1 MTIKYLTK
9 NQVDKLFSVVSDPRD
24 KAMLAIMYSYG
35 LRRGE
40 VCNIL
45 ISDLD
50 FQSNRIHI
58 RPLKGG
64 IEGFHY
70 LPDTIIKLIQDYLV
84 IRSERCKELPNLFIS
99 RSKLTKLAGSSIY
112 RIFAKYAKLAELPP
126 ELHRP
131 HSIRHSLAV
140 AMISSG
146 KSMTFVQS
154 LLRHKSPAS
163 TAIYAN
169 IMDDSKIQMQKD
181 GFEFAEYFAKI
192 A

>member
-24 KAMLAIMYSYG
+24 KAMLVLMYSYG

-40 VCNIL
+40 VCNVL
-45 ISDLD
+45 IND
-50 FQSNRIHI
+50 FDFESNRIRI

-64 IEGFHY
+64 VEGNHY
-70 LPDTIIKLIQDYLV
+70 LPNTIIKIVQDYLV
-84 IRSERCKELPNLFIS
+84 IRRQRCRELPNLFIS

-112 RIFAKYAKLAELPP
+112 RIFAKYASLAGLPQ

-131 HSIRHSLAV
+131 HSLRHSLAV
-140 AMISSG
+140 AMISSN
-146 KSMTFVQS
+146 KPMVFVQA
-154 LLRHKSPAS
+154 LLRHKSPMS

-181 GFEFAEYFAKI
+181 AFEFAEYFAKI
-192 A
+192 T